1 MRLIAVVVIWLLP
14 LALLVAA
21 AVWAVNLSGSVYAI
35 QRTLERMDAR
45 QAAAVQPLPAASVTA
60 PPARGT
66 DRTESDPIDI
76 DPFVE

>member
-1 MRLIAVVVIWLLP
+1 MGVIAVVVVWLLP

-45 QAAAVQPLPAASVTA
+45 QGASAVAFVPATA
-60 PPARGT
+60 PMAPVRPAP
-66 DRTESDPIDI
+66 PIDVE
-76 DPFVE
+76 PFVD